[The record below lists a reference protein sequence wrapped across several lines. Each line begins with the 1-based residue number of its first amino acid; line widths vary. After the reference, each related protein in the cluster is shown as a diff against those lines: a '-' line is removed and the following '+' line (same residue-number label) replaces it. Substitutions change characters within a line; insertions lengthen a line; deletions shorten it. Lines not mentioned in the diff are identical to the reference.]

1 MFSWHDITFFD
12 QNGVVHNLKFSNGG
26 LIFLTLLKIA
36 ACVLCAKWGLDAI
49 KTFKPILKSVEKEQI

>member
-1 MFSWHDITFFD
+1 
-12 QNGVVHNLKFSNGG
+12 
-26 LIFLTLLKIA
+26 LTLLKIA